1 MFAFG
6 ETLYERKHNASGRET
21 REHFDRSPPSVVYAF
36 ASNPAN
42 APAWASGLAGAIKR
56 VGSEWIAES
65 PMGQVKIR
73 FADQNAF
80 GVLDHDVTLPS
91 GVVIHNPMRVMAN
104 GEGSEVVFSLFHLPG
119 VPDAKFAADAACVMK
134 DLVALKRAL
143 EQ

>member
-1 MFAFG
+1 M
-6 ETLYERKHNASGRET
+6 NGRT
-21 REHFDRSPPSVVYAF
+21 ALLDVRHLSVSIARPPSVVYAF

-65 PMGQVKIR
+65 PMGQVKVR

-80 GVLDHDVTLPS
+80 GVLDHDVMLPS
-91 GVVIHNPMRVMAN
+91 GVTIHNQMRVLTN

-119 VPDAKFAADAACVMK
+119 VSDAQFGRDATWVMK
-134 DLVALKRAL
+134 DLETLRRVL

>member
-1 MFAFG
+1 MK
-6 ETLYERKHNASGRET
+6 ETTTLRDVRHVSISIAR
-21 REHFDRSPPSVVYAF
+21 PPSAVYAF

-42 APAWASGLAGAIKR
+42 APAWASGLAGAINR

-65 PMGQVKIR
+65 PMGKIKIR

-91 GVVIHNPMRVMAN
+91 GLTIHNPMRVMAN
-104 GEGSEVVFSLFHLPG
+104 GDGSEVVFSLFHLPG
-119 VPDAKFAADAACVMK
+119 VSDAKFADDAAWVMK
-134 DLVALKRAL
+134 DLQTLKRVL

>member
-1 MFAFG
+1 MK
-6 ETLYERKHNASGRET
+6 ETTTVLDVRHLSISIAR
-21 REHFDRSPPSVVYAF
+21 PPSVVYAF

-56 VGSEWIAES
+56 VGADWIAES
-65 PMGQVKIR
+65 PMGQIKVR

-91 GVVIHNPMRVMAN
+91 GVTIHNPMRVMAN
-104 GEGSEVVFSLFHLPG
+104 REGSEVVFSLFHLPG
-119 VPDAKFAADAACVMK
+119 VSDAKFADDATWVMK
-134 DLVALKRAL
+134 DLDTLKRVL

>member
-1 MFAFG
+1 MTTG
-6 ETLYERKHNASGRET
+6 KSTLLDVRHLSVSIAR
-21 REHFDRSPPSVVYAF
+21 PPSVVYAF

-42 APAWASGLAGAIKR
+42 APAWASGLAGAIEH

-73 FADQNAF
+73 FVEQNIF

-91 GVVIHNPMRVMAN
+91 GVTIHNPMRVLAN

-119 VPDAKFAADAACVMK
+119 VTDAKFGEDATWVMK
-134 DLVALKRAL
+134 DLQALKRVM